1 MAHGDPSKAKIED
14 KFNKRIDELEK
25 IAREQA
31 QSFRKQ
37 DSRRPTHTPEDL
49 KNANLWDVP
58 GLHEPTWNRN
68 KINEIYAELLAGY
81 GTKGGCVGGLAEMKM
96 QCDFLAAEERA
107 FRLRHASM
115 VRAACVA
122 HGRLDGHGIAGKSIF
137 SRIRNTAKKLELL
150 SAINKNEQNNVT

>member
-1 MAHGDPSKAKIED
+1 MAHGEPGKSRIEE

-31 QSFRKQ
+31 QSFRRQ
-37 DSRRPTHTPEDL
+37 DSKRPTHTPEDL
-49 KNANLWDVP
+49 KEANLWDVP

-68 KINEIYAELLAGY
+68 KINEIYAELIADY
-81 GTKGGCVGGLAEMKM
+81 GKNGGCVGGLAQMKM
-96 QCDFLAAEERA
+96 QCDFLAVEERA

-122 HGRLDGHGIAGKSIF
+122 HGRLDGHGLQNQSIF

-150 SAINKNEQNNVT
+150 SAENTQTNNFE